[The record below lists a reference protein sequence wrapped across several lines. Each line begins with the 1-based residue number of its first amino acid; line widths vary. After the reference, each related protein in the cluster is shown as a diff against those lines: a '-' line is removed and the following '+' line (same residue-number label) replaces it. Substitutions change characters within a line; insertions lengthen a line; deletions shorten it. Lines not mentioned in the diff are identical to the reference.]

1 MQENECQNIQ
11 IYIEDYLEG
20 RLSAEERAEIE
31 EHLATCPS
39 CQKEF
44 ALWQELFHSL
54 DTFPLPEGQLSADFT
69 GKVMQ
74 KIVQEGKEVV
84 VSPSWW
90 DKISQLL
97 TLSRLSLKWAA
108 ALSVALVT
116 ILVGYNF
123 YFSPVQQ
130 YCINGLTDITFS
142 MRADATQVQ
151 SIAVVGDFND
161 WDPNRNLLTDVNNDG
176 LWTVTLKLEPGRYE
190 YMFIIDGQKWVPDPS
205 AYQYVN
211 DGFGNK
217 NAVLEISKCV
227 CN

>member
-1 MQENECQNIQ
+1 MQEKECQNIQ
-11 IYIEDYLEG
+11 NYIEDYLEA
-20 RLSAEERAEIE
+20 RLSAEEKIEIE
-31 EHLATCPS
+31 EHLASCPL

-44 ALWQELFHSL
+44 TRWQELFHSL
-54 DTFPLPEGQLSADFT
+54 ASFSLLDEEPSPDFT
-69 GKVMQ
+69 GRVMQ
-74 KIVQEGKEVV
+74 KIEREEQTAAPGWLER
-84 VSPSWW
+84 
-90 DKISQLL
+90 ISNLL
-97 TLSRLSLKWAA
+97 ALPRVSLKWGAA
-108 ALSVALVT
+108 VTMVLVAVLFS
-116 ILVGYNF
+116 YNAF
-123 YFSPVQQ
+123 FHPVEQ
-130 YCINGLTDITFS
+130 YCPDGLTDITFS

-161 WDPNRNLLTDVNNDG
+161 WDPNRNPLTDVNHDG
-176 LWTVTLKLEPGRYE
+176 LWTTTLKLEPGRYE

>member
-1 MQENECQNIQ
+1 MQEKECQNIQ
-11 IYIEDYLEG
+11 NYIEDYLEA
-20 RLSAEERAEIE
+20 RLSAEEKIEIE
-31 EHLATCPS
+31 EHLVSCPV

-44 ALWQELFHSL
+44 ARWQELFHSL
-54 DTFPLPEGQLSADFT
+54 ASFSLLDEEPSPDFT
-69 GKVMQ
+69 GRVMQ
-74 KIVQEGKEVV
+74 KIEREEQTATPGWLER
-84 VSPSWW
+84 
-90 DKISQLL
+90 ISNLL
-97 TLSRLSLKWAA
+97 ALPRVSLKWGAA
-108 ALSVALVT
+108 VTMVLVAVLFS
-116 ILVGYNF
+116 YNAF
-123 YFSPVQQ
+123 FHPVEQ
-130 YCINGLTDITFS
+130 YCPDGLTDITFS

-161 WDPNRNLLTDVNNDG
+161 WDPDRNPLTDVNHDG
-176 LWTVTLKLEPGRYE
+176 LWTTTLKLEPGRYE